1 MKDKVSSPRETFI
14 TSISETLS
22 EIQNNLLR
30 KAKVFRDS
38 HTQMIENKDDF
49 EAYFADADAGFASVG
64 FCLDPQ
70 LEDELAKR
78 LKISVRCIP
87 NDSLDERPTCIFTG
101 KEGKRV
107 LFARSY

>member
-1 MKDKVSSPRETFI
+1 M
-14 TSISETLS
+14 
-22 EIQNNLLR
+22 N
-30 KAKVFRDS
+30 KARAFCQENTK
-38 HTQMIENKDDF
+38 TIESKEDF
-49 EAYFADADAGFASVG
+49 EAYFADANAGFASVG

-87 NDSLDERPTCIFTG
+87 NDSLDESPTCIFTG
-101 KEGKRV
+101 REGKRV